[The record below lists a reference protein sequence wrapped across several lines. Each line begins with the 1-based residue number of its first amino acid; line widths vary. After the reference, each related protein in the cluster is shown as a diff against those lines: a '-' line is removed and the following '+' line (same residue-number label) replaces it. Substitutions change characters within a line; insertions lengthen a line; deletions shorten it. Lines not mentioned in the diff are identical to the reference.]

1 MDESKSLGR
10 AGGQTRASRKPRT
23 RTDGQQQSRKTFSK
37 KQKKYHFKVDMFMWC
52 THVMPV
58 SPDTCTSAATILL
71 AFFIVWILK
80 RSLRGQKSNSFNP
93 LVKTAHPTE
102 APRENGN
109 LLIIDGCNGPIRFN
123 KLSSTRESP
132 HILEDYQIS
141 FLRVVNGVNRDERME
156 LLPKIEQALRRLT
169 CFNRAVIYFDGL
181 GMKSIENVQRDIT
194 PWIKLEVTDRNQEV
208 DDAIVDLVVKRNSGK
223 GDDNNREALINVF
236 NSLDDAGS
244 LDDAILHLRKTPNA
258 TSLTSTSTIASE
270 NESMK
275 LPMHSCQDY
284 NVYTVTR
291 NDQGSG
297 KSRGLLKPLCLLR
310 PSSVFCLFGS
320 SFMPP
325 LHEKSKFNLKQLSTT
340 SAKKLV
346 DKVEMRALNAHN
358 ESIVV
363 TDDIFLRQRIV
374 DAGGFV
380 MTFEQLWVLLD
391 KI

>member
-1 MDESKSLGR
+1 MCYSI
-10 AGGQTRASRKPRT
+10 
-23 RTDGQQQSRKTFSK
+23 
-37 KQKKYHFKVDMFMWC
+37 
-52 THVMPV
+52 
-58 SPDTCTSAATILL
+58 ILL
-71 AFFIVWILK
+71 NEFLC
-80 RSLRGQKSNSFNP
+80 
-93 LVKTAHPTE
+93 
-102 APRENGN
+102 
-109 LLIIDGCNGPIRFN
+109 IIRV
-123 KLSSTRESP
+123 L
-132 HILEDYQIS
+132 IS
-141 FLRVVNGVNRDERME
+141 F
-156 LLPKIEQALRRLT
+156 
-169 CFNRAVIYFDGL
+169 IY
-181 GMKSIENVQRDIT
+181 
-194 PWIKLEVTDRNQEV
+194 
-208 DDAIVDLVVKRNSGK
+208 
-223 GDDNNREALINVF
+223 VF